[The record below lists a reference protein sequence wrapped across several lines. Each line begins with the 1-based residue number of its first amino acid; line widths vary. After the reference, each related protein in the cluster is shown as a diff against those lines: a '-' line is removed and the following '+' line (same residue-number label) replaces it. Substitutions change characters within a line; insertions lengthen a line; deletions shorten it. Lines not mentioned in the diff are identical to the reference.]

1 MATNEQ
7 EIRGKIQK
15 LRAYWIDDEMS
26 LKFVS
31 SVEKNLRNLLVKE
44 KLVDSQA
51 IRSIV
56 EDAQKRISVI
66 DVLLKS
72 DDKMTELERQLLF
85 REKKVYDFFINR
97 LEARDLDQQ
106 FDRVGQMLDEELRS
120 TGLME

>member
-15 LRAYWIDDEMS
+15 LREYWIDDEMS